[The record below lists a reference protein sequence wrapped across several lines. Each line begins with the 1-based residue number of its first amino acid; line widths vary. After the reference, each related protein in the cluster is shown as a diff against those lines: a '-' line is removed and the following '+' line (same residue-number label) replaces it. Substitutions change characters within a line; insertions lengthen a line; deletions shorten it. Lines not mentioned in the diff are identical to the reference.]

1 MHELFYCMCSI
12 YHVCVLH
19 ISPVPPSFLLPR
31 PPLPYLSFFS
41 DTFLH
46 SYLSPVQGH
55 FVQTSGLI
63 GDIDTETV
71 AQLIEHEIMIP
82 PFSKAILDGELVAVV
97 IP

>member
-1 MHELFYCMCSI
+1 MCSM

-19 ISPVPPSFLLPR
+19 ISPVPPSSPSSSL
-31 PPLPYLSFFS
+31 YLHFFS
-41 DTFLH
+41 HTFLH

-82 PFSKAILDGELVAVV
+82 PFSKAFLDGELVAVV